1 MLGCGEERERR
12 FTPTCVG
19 TTVRASRFARPVPGS
34 PPRVWGQPEGRS
46 DKLAA
51 GRFTPTCVGTTSA
64 SLPIGSGETVH
75 PHVCGDN
82 CRSHRNVRSLS
93 GSPPRVWGQ
102 LGGGTGRFKLP
113 RFTPTCVGTTQAN
126 NVYRRSSTVH
136 PHVCGDNHASIA
148 VAVGERGSPPRVWG
162 QRRSCARL
170 GCSLRFTPTCVGTT
184 IPSQFAPSRSAV
196 HPHVCGDNS
205 IIEDQPAAQRGS
217 PPRVWGQPRRRD
229 GGRRLV
235 RFTPTCVGTT
245 AARL

>member
-1 MLGCGEERERR
+1 MGAGRSASGGSPPRVWGQPLDHGREPSGSR

-82 CRSHRNVRSLS
+82 DLYGETFERDT

-102 LGGGTGRFKLP
+102 LPEPPQRPLVI
-113 RFTPTCVGTTQAN
+113 RFTPTCVGTT
-126 NVYRRSSTVH
+126 VH
-136 PHVCGDNHASIA
+136 Y
-148 VAVGERGSPPRVWG
+148 
-162 QRRSCARL
+162 ARQ
-170 GCSLRFTPTCVGTT
+170 GAAG
-184 IPSQFAPSRSAV
+184 AV
-196 HPHVCGDNS
+196 HPHVCGDNGE
-205 IIEDQPAAQRGS
+205 IDGPGNPNNGS
-217 PPRVWGQPRRRD
+217 PPRVWGQPARRPRQS
-229 GGRRLV
+229 G
-235 RFTPTCVGTT
+235 
-245 AARL
+245 